1 MANESENRGSEPSPA
16 EDALVEARAVSTP
29 SPGRDH
35 GSRNRVLRIR
45 ITDVDTGRLK
55 VGLSLPVSLVSVATR
70 LGARLVPPSH
80 NAADLV
86 AAIERADHSGP
97 IVVDDEQNGERVEIS
112 VER

>member
-1 MANESENRGSEPSPA
+1 MANESANRRSEPSSV
-16 EDALVEARAVSTP
+16 EDALASTRAASTP
-29 SPGRDH
+29 SPARDR

-70 LGARLVPPSH
+70 LGARLVPPGH
-80 NAADLV
+80 DAADLA

-112 VER
+112 VEQ